1 MDTKIYKDYL
11 GPKLTEEEIVACI
24 AQTGDEWCSA
34 CGCAWKNHYQRCNKS
49 YMPELSGKPITQ
61 DQLWAKGEMINQ
73 LIAEN
78 QALKIKIQEYEQ
90 KEKEEERK
98 REKARIHQ
106 ILVDADDV
114 VDSIGDVY
122 PFGAR
127 CIASLIDE
135 FNKLYQKKEGQP

>member
-49 YMPELSGKPITQ
+49 CT
-61 DQLWAKGEMINQ
+61 INQ

-98 REKARIHQ
+98 REKARIHE
-106 ILVDADDV
+106 ILGNASDV
-114 VDSIGDVY
+114 IDSIGDDY
-122 PFGAR
+122 PWGAS

-135 FNKLYQKKEGQP
+135 FTKLYQKKEGQP

>member
-1 MDTKIYKDYL
+1 MRDN
-11 GPKLTEEEIVACI
+11 PKLTEEEIIACI

-49 YMPELSGKPITQ
+49 YIPVLSVAM
-61 DQLWAKGEMINQ
+61 DQLSLIEEKNDQ
-73 LIAEN
+73 LTAEN
-78 QALKIKIQEYEQ
+78 EALKIKIQEYEQ

-98 REKARIHQ
+98 REKARIHE
-106 ILVDADDV
+106 ILVNASDV
-114 VDSIGDVY
+114 IDSIGDVY